1 MAKSTK
7 ILENLCKTPCKSTR
21 KTRVN
26 FCANILNTQNP
37 VYKTLFP
44 PTFPLLSTDLPTTTS
59 PLYLINLF
67 HYSTDPTITTI
78 NNLIERI

>member
-1 MAKSTK
+1 MAK

-21 KTRVN
+21 KT
-26 FCANILNTQNP
+26 CAYFRANLTKAQNP
-37 VYKTLFP
+37 VYKIHFP
-44 PTFPLLSTDLPTTTS
+44 PAFPSLSTKLHTTIS
-59 PLYLINLF
+59 PLYLTNLF